1 MCKLLKISRGM
12 IYYSFAAPPKVD
24 VKLENDVIEIFNS
37 SRKNYGTKKI
47 KKKLKASVSRRKIG
61 TIMAKYGLVS
71 KYTLKHY
78 KHHHTG
84 CNEDPIANIV
94 DRKFDNR
101 EPLEVVISDLTY
113 VRVNNSWNYLCAV
126 IDLHNREIIG
136 YSAGKNKTAEL
147 VKEAIQRINRP
158 LSDIKIFHT
167 DRGSEFK
174 NKEIDDIIS
183 AFGITRSLSHKGCP
197 YDNAVAEATYN
208 IIKTEFVFGEKFD
221 SLQELSLKYF
231 DYVNWYNT
239 KRIHGSLGYL
249 SPVEFRQCK

>member
-1 MCKLLKISRGM
+1 MLKVSRGM
-12 IYYSFAAPPKVD
+12 IYYIFAESPRIDAT
-24 VKLENDVIEIFNS
+24 LENDVIEIFNK

-47 KKKLKASVSRRKIG
+47 KEKLKQPVSRHKIG
-61 TIMAKYGLVS
+61 EIMAKYGLVS

-78 KHHHTG
+78 KRHHTG
-84 CNEDPIANIV
+84 FNEEPIENIV

-101 EPLEVVISDLTY
+101 APLEVVISDLTY
-113 VRVNNSWNYLCAV
+113 VPVNNSRNYLCAI
-126 IDLHNREIIG
+126 IDLNNREIIG
-136 YSAGKNKTAEL
+136 YSAGKSKTAKL
-147 VKEAIQRINRP
+147 VKEAIQRIKRP

-183 AFGITRSLSHKGCP
+183 TFGITRSLSHKGCP

-208 IIKTEFVFGEKFD
+208 IIKTEFVFGENFS
-221 SLQELSLKYF
+221 SLQELSLKFF

-239 KRIHGSLGYL
+239 QRIHGSLGYL
-249 SPVEFRQCK
+249 SPVDFRQCK